1 MISANNYHQTLVYVG
16 SQKNTI
22 YKEILK
28 FSEYRIQD
36 SVINFGGP
44 RCSHFQVKT
53 VSWPSVIVVLNL
65 SNAVTI

>member
-16 SQKNTI
+16 SQKNTT

-28 FSEYRIQD
+28 FSKYRIQD
-36 SVINFGGP
+36 SVVNFGGP

-53 VSWPSVIVVLNL
+53 VS
-65 SNAVTI
+65 